1 MLVVVA
7 GLEINATLRKL
18 VALVVLAAAVKVE
31 TTLLV
36 RPIKESLEL
45 QTPEVGVAVE
55 RITVLPYKQA
65 VPAALVL
72 SSSNTK
78 FRLAPR
84 SLPSNPQPS
93 GLHLRVRSASTTS
106 SLRVVVEA
114 VVLLV
119 AEQAQ
124 VDSVPAQA

>member
-84 SLPSNPQPS
+84 SLPSNLQPS
-93 GLHLRVRSASTTS
+93 G
-106 SLRVVVEA
+106 
-114 VVLLV
+114 
-119 AEQAQ
+119 
-124 VDSVPAQA
+124 